1 VSVLKMRSKLKGEQ
15 GFTLIELVVVM
26 AVLALLAGLVVPR
39 FANILAD
46 SGERV
51 DQANIEML
59 NNACD
64 LYETNEGE
72 TVTDLNQL
80 VEGNYVREIPNKPG
94 TEEPY
99 TLADLGRGEPGGP

>member
-1 VSVLKMRSKLKGEQ
+1 MSVLKMRSKLKGEQ

-80 VEGNYVREIPNKPG
+80 LKATMSERFPKTRY
-94 TEEPY
+94 
-99 TLADLGRGEPGGP
+99 